1 MSPRLFFLSV
11 LVTGFVSIPL
21 ASPGA
26 ADSIPAPGPRSF
38 EATYVGV
45 VETVPAGLNR
55 LEVWIPLPSDSPE
68 QTIRSLKVESPYP
81 GSMRREAEHGNAYY
95 YFSTENPRPGT
106 LEVRVR
112 FEAQRRE
119 AGAAAVLAAG
129 GDGSAEQLQKYLR
142 AEKLVTLSP
151 RIRQI
156 ARQVTWGHK
165 TREEK
170 ARAIYDFIV
179 NTMTYDKTVPG
190 WGQGDTERACD
201 VQKGNCTDIHS
212 YFMSLARAEGIPA
225 RFIIGFPLKPEPEA
239 TVPGYHCWAEFYLPD
254 RGWVPVDASDASKT
268 TDARKRD
275 YLFGHLDPNR
285 IQFSIG
291 RDVRLDPPPCAET
304 LNYFIYPYAEGDGRA
319 LTPVSIR
326 FEYRDLRE
334 TAAAPAAGY

>member
-1 MSPRLFFLSV
+1 MRLRDLRLAAAGGVAALAVLS
-11 LVTGFVSIPL
+11 GGRSSF
-21 ASPGA
+21 GA
-26 ADSIPAPGPRSF
+26 APATRAF
-38 EATYVGV
+38 QATYVAT
-45 VETVPAGLNR
+45 VEAIPAGLTR

-68 QTIRSLKVESPYP
+68 QAIRSLKVESPYP

-95 YFSTENPRPGT
+95 YFTTQDPRPGT

-112 FEAQRRE
+112 FEAERRE
-119 AGAAAVLAAG
+119 AGVAAVTAARKNE
-129 GDGSAEQLQKYLR
+129 SAEDLQKSLR

-156 ARQVTWGHK
+156 ARQVTWGHSVP
-165 TREEK
+165 EEK
-170 ARAIYDFIV
+170 ARAIYDFID

-254 RGWVPVDASDASKT
+254 RGWVPVDASDASKMT
-268 TDARKRD
+268 EAKKRD

-291 RDVRLDPPPCAET
+291 RDLRLDPPPCAET

-326 FEYRDLRE
+326 LEYRDLP
-334 TAAAPAAGY
+334 ALAAPAAGF